1 MPHQH
6 RLAVGIDLGTTNSLV
21 ASVRSGVAE
30 ALSDESGKD
39 LLPSVVHYKADGEI
53 LVGQEALE
61 LAVEDPLNT
70 IASVKRLMGRSIEDL
85 SLVAEHLPYD
95 FDRSDERIPKI
106 VTQHST
112 VNAIEVSCE
121 ILKSLRLRA
130 ELTLGDELSGAVIT
144 VPAYF
149 DEAQRQATRD
159 AARLAGLEVLR
170 LINEPTAAAVAYG
183 LENTED
189 GVIVVFDLGGG
200 TFDVSVLHMRR
211 GVFEVVA
218 TGGDSALGGDDFD
231 NLLASWMLEK
241 IPTADTSSHEF
252 MRALNQIAR
261 HIKQTLS
268 TQDECQ
274 VVLPDSAQTEIT
286 VSRDKFE
293 ALIEPLLKKML
304 RRCRHVLRDAEI
316 KLEDV
321 RDVVM
326 VGGATRVPLV
336 RQEVANYFNKE
347 PRTDIDPDKVVAVGA
362 AIQANVLVGN
372 TSDSEVLLLD
382 VTPLSLGIETM
393 GGLAETL
400 IPRNTTLPVT
410 RAQEFTTFKDG
421 QTAMA
426 IHVVQGERDLVSE
439 CRSLAQ
445 FELRGIPP
453 MVAGAAKIQV
463 TFQVDA
469 DGLLNVSARELSSDT
484 QAEIVV
490 KPSYGLGEEEIQEM
504 LRASIEHA
512 EEDMRQRQLLEHRVE
527 ADRVIEA
534 ISVALAADAAL
545 LDEDDKKNI
554 DAAIEDLVRQRDN
567 GNGDQ
572 IESAIEGVEQAAAAF
587 VAKRMNASVRKVMA
601 GKTVEDFRET

>member
-1 MPHQH
+1 MCI
-6 RLAVGIDLGTTNSLV
+6 R
-21 ASVRSGVAE
+21 
-30 ALSDESGKD
+30 
-39 LLPSVVHYKADGEI
+39 
-53 LVGQEALE
+53 
-61 LAVEDPLNT
+61 
-70 IASVKRLMGRSIEDL
+70 
-85 SLVAEHLPYD
+85 
-95 FDRSDERIPKI
+95 DR
-106 VTQHST
+106 
-112 VNAIEVSCE
+112 
-121 ILKSLRLRA
+121 
-130 ELTLGDELSGAVIT
+130 
-144 VPAYF
+144 
-149 DEAQRQATRD
+149 
-159 AARLAGLEVLR
+159 
-170 LINEPTAAAVAYG
+170 
-183 LENTED
+183 
-189 GVIVVFDLGGG
+189 
-200 TFDVSVLHMRR
+200 
-211 GVFEVVA
+211 
-218 TGGDSALGGDDFD
+218 
-231 NLLASWMLEK
+231 
-241 IPTADTSSHEF
+241 
-252 MRALNQIAR
+252 
-261 HIKQTLS
+261 
-268 TQDECQ
+268 DECQ

-372 TSDSEVLLLD
+372 TSDNEVLLLD

>member
-21 ASVRSGVAE
+21 ASVRSGIAE
-30 ALSDESGKD
+30 TLSDAEGED
-39 LLPSVVHYKADGEI
+39 LLPSVVHYRVDGEV
-53 LVGQEALE
+53 LVGTEALA
-61 LAVEDPLNT
+61 LATTDPLNT
-70 IASVKRLMGRSIEDL
+70 IASVKRLMGRSVDDL
-85 SLVAEHLPYD
+85 SLVAEHLPYE

-106 VTQHST
+106 VTRHST
-112 VNAIEVSCE
+112 VNAIEVSSE
-121 ILKSLRLRA
+121 ILKALRSRA

-231 NLLASWMLEK
+231 NLLATWMLEK
-241 IPTADTSSHEF
+241 IPDADTTSHQF
-252 MRALNQIAR
+252 MRALNQAAR
-261 HIKQTLS
+261 QTKISLTS
-268 TQDECQ
+268 EDKCQ
-274 VVLPDSAQTEIT
+274 VVLPDSVGTEIEVT
-286 VSRDKFE
+286 RAQFE
-293 ALIEPLLKKML
+293 TLIAPLVKKML
-304 RRCRHVLRDAEI
+304 RRCRHVMRDAEI
-316 KLEDV
+316 SLSDV
-321 RDVVM
+321 RDVVL

-336 RQEVANYFNKE
+336 RKEVATYFEKA

-362 AIQANVLVGN
+362 AIQANVLAGN

-382 VTPLSLGIETM
+382 VTPLSLGVETM
-393 GGLAETL
+393 GGLVETL

-426 IHVVQGERDLVSE
+426 IHVVQGERDLVRE
-439 CRSLAQ
+439 CRSLAK
-445 FELRGIPP
+445 FELRGIPA

-490 KPSYGLGEEEIQEM
+490 KPSYGLGEDEIQDM

-512 EEDMRQRQLLEHRVE
+512 EGDMQQRQLLEHRVE

-534 ISVALAADAAL
+534 ISAALAADADL
-545 LDEDDKKNI
+545 LDDQDKQSI
-554 DAAIEDLVRQRDN
+554 TAAISNLHQARD
-567 GNGDQ
+567 GSDGDQ
-572 IESAIEGVEQAAAAF
+572 IVSAIEGVEHAASEF

-601 GKTVEDFRET
+601 GKTVEEFRES